1 MKPEQQLELQAY
13 LDGELSG
20 HAAQRVADW
29 MSKDAEAQAL
39 AAELR
44 MTHGALAGNE
54 LERTLPESREFY
66 WSKVRRAIEAA
77 EPGEGASEPQWGWLL
92 AWRRYLVPASS
103 VAAALIAAAV
113 LLFPADTTQYLAEV
127 ENLSD
132 YVSSHSFRSRSE
144 NVFVVWISS
153 EDRSQDE
160 VPESFMDDGD
170 IILQ

>member
-1 MKPEQQLELQAY
+1 MKTEQQLELQAY

-20 HAAQRVADW
+20 RAAQQVADW

-54 LERTLPESREFY
+54 PERTVPESREFY
-66 WSKVRRAIEAA
+66 WSKIRRAIEA
-77 EPGEGASEPQWGWLL
+77 GETVQRPTEPQWSWMW

-103 VAAALIAAAV
+103 VAAALLAAAI
-113 LLFPADTTQYLAEV
+113 LLFPSDPTKYLAEV

-153 EDRSQDE
+153 EDQSQDE
-160 VPESFMDDGD
+160 MPESVIDDGD
-170 IILQ
+170 VILQ

>member
-29 MSKDAEAQAL
+29 MSKDPEAQAL
-39 AAELR
+39 AGELR
-44 MTHGALAGNE
+44 MTRGALAGNDP
-54 LERTLPESREFY
+54 ERTVPESREFY
-66 WSKVRRAIEAA
+66 WSKIRRAIESA
-77 EPGEGASEPQWGWLL
+77 ETTERAPEPQWGWVW

-103 VAAALIAAAV
+103 IAAALIAAAV
-113 LLFPADTTQYLAEV
+113 LFFPSDSTKYLAEV

-132 YVSSHSFRSRSE
+132 SVSSHAFRSRSE

-153 EDRSQDE
+153 EDPSQEEASDAI
-160 VPESFMDDGD
+160 MDDGD

>member
-29 MSKDAEAQAL
+29 MTKDPEAQVL

-44 MTHGALAGNE
+44 MTHAALAGSGLE
-54 LERTLPESREFY
+54 LAVPESREFY
-66 WSKVRRAIEAA
+66 WSKIRRAIEA
-77 EPGEGASEPQWGWLL
+77 SEPAERESQAGWNWLFALRKHVVPLSSLTLAGLL
-92 AWRRYLVPASS
+92 ALGFLFFRTDSS
-103 VAAALIAAAV
+103 
-113 LLFPADTTQYLAEV
+113 TYLAEV

-153 EDRSQDE
+153 QDPSQDE
-160 VPESFMDDGD
+160 PTEVVDDGD
-170 IILQ
+170 VIIQ

>member
-1 MKPEQQLELQAY
+1 MKTEQQLELQAY

-20 HAAQRVADW
+20 RAEQRVADW
-29 MSKDAEAQAL
+29 MLKDAEAQAL

-44 MTHGALAGNE
+44 MTHGSLAGNE
-54 LERTLPESREFY
+54 PERSVPESREFY
-66 WSKVRRAIEAA
+66 WSKIRRAIESGETAA
-77 EPGEGASEPQWGWLL
+77 PPIEPQWGWVW

-113 LLFPADTTQYLAEV
+113 LLFPADGTQYLAEV

-132 YVSSHSFRSRSE
+132 SVSSHSFRSRSE

-160 VPESFMDDGD
+160 MPESYMDDGD